1 MMAGV
6 PILVLATAPNG
17 PMRLPMPLSDL
28 PARMSSTHVGPSIS
42 PPSVEPA
49 VNYALP
55 TDKAR
60 ALNAAIAFSARVN
73 PAASPFHFGGDA
85 DNLSRAIDCLAAAQ
99 IYEAGDDAVGEQAV
113 AQVVLNRARHPAF
126 PKSICGVVFQGQ
138 ERATGCQFTFTC
150 DGALARTPPPA
161 AWDRAR
167 MIARA
172 ALAGAVF
179 KPVGLATHYHTD
191 WVVPYW
197 SASLDKTARVGT
209 HLFFRWAG
217 KWGTAP
223 AFGDAAGGVEP
234 IIGRIARLSL
244 AHRVADASYSMS
256 ASLHGGAETNV
267 TALTKGQAMPPARK
281 DWTPSP
287 ETSLPVGARYDPEH
301 VAFGSAG
308 NDGDRRITREAEKIV
323 IALGK
328 KGHSGQP

>member
-1 MMAGV
+1 MAGV
-6 PILVLATAPNG
+6 PILVLATAPTG

-28 PARMSSTHVGPSIS
+28 PAHTSSAHIGPSIS
-42 PPSVEPA
+42 PPDVEPA

-60 ALNAAIAFSARVN
+60 ALNAAIPFSARAN
-73 PAASPFHFGGDA
+73 PAASPFHFVGDA
-85 DNLSRAIDCLAAAQ
+85 DNLSRAVDCLAAAQ

-167 MIARA
+167 IIARA

-217 KWGTAP
+217 KWGTA
-223 AFGDAAGGVEP
+223 AVFQDATGTSEP
-234 IIGRIARLSL
+234 VIGRIARLSL
-244 AHRVADASYSMS
+244 AHRTADAS
-256 ASLHGGAETNV
+256 SLLPA
-267 TALTKGQAMPPARK
+267 ALHAGQEAGVAGLAKGQVMPPANK
-281 DWTPSP
+281 NWTPSP
-287 ETSLPVGARYDPEH
+287 ETRLTFDTTYDP
-301 VAFGSAG
+301 VRAAIGSDRNEA
-308 NDGDRRITREAEKIV
+308 DRRGEEKTV
-323 IALGK
+323 IALRER
-328 KGHSGQP
+328 GHSRQP